1 MKTSENLG
9 FRRFGGYGKE
19 TLPWNGLSKLKMDS
33 IAYFFRIFITIFKWR
48 LHILEERELQVFKY
62 FSKRGAEKSL
72 YILGG
77 A

>member
-1 MKTSENLG
+1 
-9 FRRFGGYGKE
+9 
-19 TLPWNGLSKLKMDS
+19 MDS

-48 LHILEERELQVFKY
+48 LHILEEGELQVFKY

-77 A
+77 GLTFRGDWMILQIKLALHSTNYITITI